1 MGTESRSSEALIG
14 GEVKD
19 MDIVKI
25 DLLGGFQEAEEKM
38 ELIMEEMA
46 QHISRSFAPRS
57 ISGWAPPMDLYETPE
72 EIVILVEMAGMKSEE
87 IQVLVEKGV
96 IKIAGVRNNPVADP
110 KRRVHQMEIDFGP
123 FERRVR
129 IRVPIDEDRIQAVY
143 RDGFLIIK
151 VPKGPELSKEIIVK

>member
-1 MGTESRSSEALIG
+1 LGTESRSSEALIG
-14 GEVKD
+14 EEVQD

-25 DLLGGFQEAEEKM
+25 DLLGGLQEVEEKM

-87 IQVLVEKGV
+87 IQVVVEKGI
-96 IKIAGVRNNPVADP
+96 IKIAGVRNNPIADP

-143 RDGFLIIK
+143 KDGFLIIK
-151 VPKGPELSKEIIVK
+151 VPKGPELSTEIIVK

>member
-1 MGTESRSSEALIG
+1 
-14 GEVKD
+14 

-25 DLLGGFQEAEEKM
+25 DLLGGLQEVEEKM

-57 ISGWAPPMDLYETPE
+57 ISGWAPPMDLYETSE
-72 EIVILVEMAGMKSEE
+72 EIVILVEMAGMKSDE
-87 IQVLVEKGV
+87 IQVVVEKGV
-96 IKIAGVRNNPVADP
+96 IKIAGVRNNPIAGP

-129 IRVPIDEDRIQAVY
+129 IRVPIDEGRIQAVY
-143 RDGFLIIK
+143 KDGFLIIT

>member
-1 MGTESRSSEALIG
+1 
-14 GEVKD
+14 

>member
-1 MGTESRSSEALIG
+1 LGTESRSSEALIG
-14 GEVKD
+14 GEVQD

-25 DLLGGFQEAEEKM
+25 DLLGGLQEVEEKM

-87 IQVLVEKGV
+87 IQVVVEKGI
-96 IKIAGVRNNPVADP
+96 IKIAGVRNNPIADP

-143 RDGFLIIK
+143 KDGFLIIK
-151 VPKGPELSKEIIVK
+151 VPKGPELSREIIVK